1 MLIGGEK
8 ESDSLRI
15 REYRKE
21 DGPVLAKLFY
31 QTVHTVNV
39 ADYTKIQLDVWA
51 PQKRDLKAWNASFL
65 RHRTVVAELG
75 GQIVGF
81 GDMDKTGYLDRL
93 YVHRDFQGR
102 HIATAIC
109 DELERQSGVH
119 RFETYAS
126 ITARPFFELRGY
138 EVIREQEVKRSGV
151 TLRNYVMCK
160 RKK

>member
-8 ESDSLRI
+8 EGDSLRI

-51 PQKRDLKAWNASFL
+51 PKKRDLKAWNASFL

-93 YVHRDFQGR
+93 YVHKDFVRKGIASALLARLEESAARQGCR
-102 HIATAIC
+102 RIYTEAA
-109 DELERQSGVH
+109 
-119 RFETYAS
+119 
-126 ITARPFFELRGY
+126 ITARPF
-138 EVIREQEVKRSGV
+138 SSAGV
-151 TLRNYVMCK
+151 TR
-160 RKK
+160 

>member
-8 ESDSLRI
+8 EGDSLRI

-51 PQKRDLKAWNASFL
+51 PKKRDLKAWNASFL

-102 HIATAIC
+102 HLSLIHI
-109 DELERQSGVH
+109 
-119 RFETYAS
+119 
-126 ITARPFFELRGY
+126 
-138 EVIREQEVKRSGV
+138 
-151 TLRNYVMCK
+151 
-160 RKK
+160 

>member
-8 ESDSLRI
+8 EGDSLRI

-51 PQKRDLKAWNASFL
+51 PKKRDLKAWNASFL

-75 GQIVGF
+75 GQIVGIWTKP
-81 GDMDKTGYLDRL
+81 GIWIGCMSTGTS
-93 YVHRDFQGR
+93 RDDISPRRSAMNWKDNLECIGSKLTLPSQRGRFLNQGGTR
-102 HIATAIC
+102 
-109 DELERQSGVH
+109 
-119 RFETYAS
+119 
-126 ITARPFFELRGY
+126 
-138 EVIREQEVKRSGV
+138 
-151 TLRNYVMCK
+151 
-160 RKK
+160 